1 MASMAVV
8 LAVGASP
15 RGQAS
20 RGTPVSMVTW
30 LRRPRVEPGRPVILM
45 SGAFRRSRLG
55 MRMVSSR
62 VSPLLDRARTTS
74 CRGHH
79 AQVAVHGLH
88 RVQEQGRGAGGVEGG
103 HDLAGHDAGF
113 AHPGDDDPA
122 LGLITSD
129 PPP

>member
-30 LRRPRVEPGRPVILM
+30 LRCPRVEPGRPVMVM

-74 CRGHH
+74 APDTMPRSPCMASTGWRNRAGVPVELK
-79 AQVAVHGLH
+79 VATIF
-88 RVQEQGRGAGGVEGG
+88 RATMP
-103 HDLAGHDAGF
+103 DLPTPVTMTRPLA
-113 AHPGDDDPA
+113 
-122 LGLITSD
+122 
-129 PPP
+129 